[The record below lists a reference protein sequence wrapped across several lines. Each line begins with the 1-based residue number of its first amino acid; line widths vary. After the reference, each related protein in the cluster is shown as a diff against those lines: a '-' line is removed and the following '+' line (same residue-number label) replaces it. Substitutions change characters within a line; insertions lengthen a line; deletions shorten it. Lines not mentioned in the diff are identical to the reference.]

1 MGAGGWVGEVWVGL
15 WMGSEG
21 LLGIEGLV
29 WIGLALGLDFGL
41 FGLLGYFLIGFE
53 ELMSLSIDENFVIV
67 SNRCEQFL
75 SFTYFSFIYIRNKLS
90 SSLLFTEHHL

>member
-53 ELMSLSIDENFVIV
+53 ELMSLSIDVNNFSHSLIFHLYTFEI
-67 SNRCEQFL
+67 SFHLRFYLL
-75 SFTYFSFIYIRNKLS
+75 SIIYSALAG
-90 SSLLFTEHHL
+90 L